1 MDSSV
6 KHHKASEYWKKV
18 PATLEG
24 VLGGY
29 PELTKVDLRS
39 SKNFLENLLKKFNI
53 TDCYDRALDCGAGIG
68 RVTQGL
74 LVQLYNKVDLV
85 EMCQKFLDEV
95 PKYVNSAEKIGTLY
109 CSSLQTFTP
118 QKALYDV
125 IWIQWVVNYLAD
137 ADLVSF
143 LIRCKLGLKQNG
155 FIIIKENVSSTQ
167 LVTDSKDGGM
177 TRTAEHFK
185 KVFKA
190 AKLVLL
196 VEETQKNFPKELF
209 LVKMFALR

>member
-1 MDSSV
+1 MSEAQLESGCGMDSSV

-95 PKYVNSAEKIGTLY
+95 PKYVNSAEKVINFRVSLLHFIFIFA
-109 CSSLQTFTP
+109 SSL
-118 QKALYDV
+118 
-125 IWIQWVVNYLAD
+125 
-137 ADLVSF
+137 S
-143 LIRCKLGLKQNG
+143 KL
-155 FIIIKENVSSTQ
+155 
-167 LVTDSKDGGM
+167 
-177 TRTAEHFK
+177 
-185 KVFKA
+185 
-190 AKLVLL
+190 
-196 VEETQKNFPKELF
+196 
-209 LVKMFALR
+209 